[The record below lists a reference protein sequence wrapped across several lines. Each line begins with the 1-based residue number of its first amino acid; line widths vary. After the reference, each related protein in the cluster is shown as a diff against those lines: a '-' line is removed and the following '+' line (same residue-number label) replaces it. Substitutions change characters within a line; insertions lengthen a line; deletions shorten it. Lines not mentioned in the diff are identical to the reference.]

1 MEGLIRIKQG
11 NDDVCIQ
18 QGAHGLHAFLVLYSA
33 HVFQR
38 DHLQHSSLAAR
49 LALRL
54 ISGILT
60 LYEYSLCDWPT
71 FSE

>member
-1 MEGLIRIKQG
+1 MLQEKKKVVR
-11 NDDVCIQ
+11 
-18 QGAHGLHAFLVLYSA
+18 
-33 HVFQR
+33 
-38 DHLQHSSLAAR
+38 LQHSSLAAR

>member
-18 QGAHGLHAFLVLYSA
+18 QGAHGLHAFLVLYSP

-49 LALRL
+49 LAFRL
-54 ISGILT
+54 ISVILT
-60 LYEYSLCDWPT
+60 RYEYRLCDCPA
-71 FSE
+71 FFE